1 MKEQESSATGEMR
14 PGEAAEP
21 PPGAEPKAEGRL
33 GRFLRRALRWAA
45 AAIAVF
51 ALGVAATWFAQ
62 VRPRAQQIEALIQAL
77 AEVEAQRDQLQEQV
91 AELEGVQRENESLRA
106 SLQEAQARLDLL
118 SVLVDV
124 TTAQLAIAQEDPI
137 GAKAALEETGQTL
150 RDLGEKLGPGE
161 ASAIASLRERV
172 GLVLE
177 EVDADIFAAQRDL
190 EVLANSLLEIEREHF
205 GD

>member
-1 MKEQESSATGEMR
+1 MKERENSATDEMR

-21 PPGAEPKAEGRL
+21 RPGAEPKAEGRL

-62 VRPRAQQIEALIQAL
+62 VRPRTQQIEALIQAL

-91 AELEGVQRENESLRA
+91 AELEGVRSENEALQA

-118 SVLVDV
+118 SILVDV
-124 TTAQLAIAQEDPI
+124 TSAQLAIAQEDP
-137 GAKAALEETGQTL
+137 GAAKAALQPTDETLG
-150 RDLGEKLGPGE
+150 DLGKKLGPSE
-161 ASAIASLRERV
+161 AAVIASLRDRV
-172 GLVLE
+172 KLVIR
-177 EVDADIFAAQRDL
+177 EVEGDLFAAQRDL

-205 GD
+205 GS